1 MMAGKLL
8 QIPSLIFGLA
18 LVTGI
23 LFQRYLNLS
32 ILALL
37 IILICFVF
45 LAILQKKFMP
55 YLLIVIF
62 VMVGAVNFKIWRE
75 NNLEHPLNSYLPVD
89 HVDVVS
95 RIIDPP
101 PWGKYNFIIEVEKI
115 AYADKSVNI
124 KRKFQAVV
132 KNDFDNPL
140 PGDRLF
146 LNNVRI
152 EQLRLPRNP
161 GQFDYA
167 GFLKMRG
174 IMASVTLYPE
184 SIVKLERND
193 RVLNISRF
201 FFQVRKNIS
210 RQIST
215 YLDDQP
221 AQFLIAILLGEKEG
235 LSPEIKADF
244 QNSGVAHVL
253 AISGLHV
260 GFVVLI
266 IMLIFSFLPVSFRWQ
281 NVLTILFLVFY
292 VFLTGANPPVV
303 RASIMVTIFLLGI
316 NLTRSPNIYNTVY
329 TAGFIIL
336 LIQPQQLF
344 WVGFQFSFI
353 AVLSILFF
361 YRKLKVWEEKWLVKF
376 KDTAKLRHIRN
387 WILTPFLVSLSAQLG
402 TIPLMIFY
410 FHKLPL
416 ISFVLNIAVIP
427 IVGLIVPIGFLV
439 VFASYFSLY
448 LVTALAGLLSQ
459 LVSFLIAVVHFAANL
474 PYAYI
479 NLPNLN
485 MLIIGVYLVGLGILF
500 YWQEEK
506 LCQFRKPAIVIFFLL
521 ILFIFAPK
529 NNIPRIIMLDVGQ
542 GDATLVTTR
551 SGQKLLFDAG
561 PVYHN
566 QDSGKDVIF
575 PMLQVLG
582 KLHLD
587 KIIITHPHSDHFG
600 GIFSLTQLVTID
612 SVYLPFIK
620 ISYPDQDS
628 LVKFLTEKSIPV
640 RFLRMGDEI
649 LAGNST
655 RIFTLAPFSQYCKP
669 MGVSGNEINNTS
681 IVSLVKIE
689 DSALLITG
697 DAEVPV
703 EQKLHGWGS
712 LMNTDILKVG
722 HHGSSTSSSESFL
735 EQITPVMAMIPV
747 GRNNRFHHPS
757 KKILTRLRNLG
768 INYSRTDIDGAI
780 WLIYQQNKW
789 IKLNWRKNRSF

>member
-1 MMAGKLL
+1 MAIKLM
-8 QIPSLIFGLA
+8 QIPSLFFALA
-18 LVTGI
+18 LVIGI
-23 LFQRYLNLS
+23 LVQRYLDLA
-32 ILALL
+32 ILPLL
-37 IILICFVF
+37 ITLICFVL
-45 LAILQKKFMP
+45 LAILQKK
-55 YLLIVIF
+55 YVSSLLVVIFIVI
-62 VMVGAVNFKIWRE
+62 GALNYKIWRD
-75 NNLEHPLNSYLPVD
+75 NNLEHPLKNFLPVD
-89 HVDVVS
+89 HVDIVS

-101 PWGKYNFIIEVEKI
+101 PLEKFNFIIEVEKI
-115 AYADKSVNI
+115 AYAGNTVKIN
-124 KRKFQAVV
+124 RRFQAVV
-132 KNDFDNPL
+132 KNDFNNPM

-146 LNNVRI
+146 LKNVKI
-152 EQLRLPRNP
+152 ERLQPQRNP

-167 GFLKMRG
+167 GYLKMRG
-174 IMASVTLYPE
+174 IMAAVTLNPE
-184 SIVKLERND
+184 SNVKFERND
-193 RVLNISRF
+193 GHLNLSGF
-201 FFQVRKNIS
+201 FFQVRKHIS

-215 YLDDQP
+215 HLDDQP

-235 LSPEIKADF
+235 LSPEIQADF

-281 NVLTILFLVFY
+281 NVLTIIFLVFY

-303 RASIMVTIFLLGI
+303 RASIMVTIFLWGI

-329 TAGFIIL
+329 SAGFIIL

-361 YRKLKVWEEKWLVKF
+361 YQKLKVWEEKWLIKF
-376 KDTAKLRHIRN
+376 KDSAQLHHLRH

-416 ISFVLNIAVIP
+416 ISFILNIVVIP

-439 VFASYFSLY
+439 ILASYFSFY

-459 LVSFLIAVVHFAANL
+459 LVNFLITGVHFAANL

-485 MLIIGVYLVGLGILF
+485 VLIIGVYLLGLGILF

-506 LCQFRKPAIVIFFLL
+506 LHQFRIPAIVLSLLL

-529 NNIPRIIMLDVGQ
+529 KHIPQIIMLDVGQ

-551 SGQKLLFDAG
+551 SEQQLLFDAG

-612 SVYLPFIK
+612 SVYLPFIQ

-628 LVKFLTEKSIPV
+628 LVKYLAEKNIPV
-640 RFLRMGDEI
+640 RFLRMGDQI
-649 LAGNST
+649 PVDNST
-655 RIFTLAPFSQYCKP
+655 RIFTLAPFSQHCKP

-681 IVSLVKIE
+681 IVTLVKIE

-712 LMNTDILKVG
+712 LINTDILKVG

-735 EQITPVMAMIPV
+735 EQISPAMAMIPV
-747 GRNNRFHHPS
+747 GRKNRFHHPS
-757 KKILTRLRNLG
+757 KKILARLTNLG
-768 INYSRTDIDGAI
+768 INYTRSDIDGSV
-780 WLIYQQNKW
+780 WLIYRQNKW
-789 IKLNWRKNRSF
+789 IRLNWRKNRSF